1 MKHLVAAASLFIL
14 IGTGCGNTEE
24 KKADKEKK
32 EKDKYEQTKE
42 TLEETEKKN
51 PVRFL
56 AVEGKDHRNLLRQTV
71 IKGTITNKATVA
83 RYKDIDVELAFY
95 SKTGALLEKDHEVIY
110 ETIAPGTT
118 DDFKTKYYAPKG
130 TDSIA
135 LKIIAA
141 KTD

>member
-1 MKHLVAAASLFIL
+1 M
-14 IGTGCGNTEE
+14 
-24 KKADKEKK
+24 
-32 EKDKYEQTKE
+32 
-42 TLEETEKKN
+42 
-51 PVRFL
+51 
-56 AVEGKDHRNLLRQTV
+56 

-110 ETIAPGTT
+110 ETISPGTT
-118 DDFKTKYYAPKG
+118 ADFKTKYYAPKG